1 MREIPW
7 ENGQPLFLLDFQS
20 PEGEPL
26 EVSPRQLC
34 KRLDGMAKDMGFLAK
49 TSAEYEFWVFQESPQ
64 SAEDKYYRDLA
75 ALTPGMFGY
84 SCTRASLNSELF
96 EAIFS
101 GMGEFGVPIEGI
113 HTETGPGVLEVAIT
127 YDDIVIAADN
137 AALFKTGLKELLGK
151 NDLLVTFMAKWNAK
165 LPGSS
170 GHLHQSLWDLEGQN
184 NLFYDSGAERGMSD
198 SFRHYLA
205 GVLHTLPEFTAL
217 YAPTIN
223 SYRRLVPGMWAPT
236 RACWAPDNRTAALR
250 TIHGPKP
257 SSTRVEMRVTGAD
270 INPYIAFSACLA
282 GGLYGIKNKLEL
294 PSQLKGNAYQASKEA
309 APPLPGNLEQAVE
322 MLHASEAAREMLG
335 DAFVDHY
342 CATRTWEVREAA
354 KAVTDWELKRYFE
367 II

>member
-1 MREIPW
+1 
-7 ENGQPLFLLDFQS
+7 
-20 PEGEPL
+20 
-26 EVSPRQLC
+26 
-34 KRLDGMAKDMGFLAK
+34 
-49 TSAEYEFWVFQESPQ
+49 
-64 SAEDKYYRDLA
+64 
-75 ALTPGMFGY
+75 
-84 SCTRASLNSELF
+84 
-96 EAIFS
+96 
-101 GMGEFGVPIEGI
+101 
-113 HTETGPGVLEVAIT
+113 
-127 YDDIVIAADN
+127 
-137 AALFKTGLKELLGK
+137 
-151 NDLLVTFMAKWNAK
+151 MAKWNAK

-184 NLFYDSGAERGMSD
+184 NLFYDSGAEHGMSD

-236 RACWAPDNRTAALR
+236 RACWAPENRTAALR